1 MNCGTKA
8 ANVKTC
14 QSPSM
19 EVDPHVPEVFAVIQL
34 AVAPVFLLTAIGT
47 VIAALNIRLGRAV
60 DRRRDLEAELPGM
73 TAEEQL
79 SAREELAVI
88 ARRIRFVYFSI
99 TAAVT
104 SALFVCLLIA
114 FAFMGAFVRV
124 SLSYTIGAMFVF
136 AMLALIA
143 SLLLFLREIFLAVST
158 PRHVPR

>member
-1 MNCGTKA
+1 
-8 ANVKTC
+8 VDF
-14 QSPSM
+14 
-19 EVDPHVPEVFAVIQL
+19 DPHVPEIFGVIQL

-60 DRRRDLEAELPGM
+60 DRRRDLESRLARM
-73 TAEEQL
+73 AEEEQF

-88 ARRIRFVYFSI
+88 ARRIRFVYFAI
-99 TAAVT
+99 TAAVI
-104 SALFVCLLIA
+104 SGLFVCLLIA
-114 FAFMGAFVRV
+114 GAFIGAFVQVR
-124 SLSYTIGAMFVF
+124 LSYTIGAMFVF